1 MDTAVKILAER
12 INNQNHLSD
21 EEKSELLGLL
31 AKVVEEID
39 DQAPAEKIQPVRD
52 TVAMTADIREQSIPE
67 QLERS
72 LLELEA
78 TYPVAAGALGRIAQI
93 LARMG
98 I

>member
-1 MDTAVKILAER
+1 MDSSIEKLTKR
-12 INNQNHLSD
+12 INSQPHTSG
-21 EEKSELLGLL
+21 EEKRELLDLL
-31 AKVVEEID
+31 AKVVEEVD
-39 DQAPAEKIQPVRD
+39 DEAPDEEIQPVRD
-52 TVAMTADIREQSIPE
+52 SLEMTAGVEEQSIPE
-67 QLERS
+67 QLENS